1 MSSDCLIVELH
12 ASRHSTVANVYN
24 IQIFAVF
31 IAIYAPPNSSVTSFR
46 FLGAERIQHGFT

>member
-1 MSSDCLIVELH
+1 MSSDCFIVD
-12 ASRHSTVANVYN
+12 ACRHSTVANVYN